1 MHKLKTEME
10 KARSIMDLVKKR
22 DRLKKESLLL
32 DFLIFDK
39 KAEIWEL
46 RRIYQIPAS
55 GDSDQATELKKVP
68 KFKPKPSPVPPSQAQ
83 HKIQIKI
90 DAGVVRTITS
100 ESAYDDP
107 LPSPPLPC
115 NPHPPFIFFSLS
127 LSSF

>member
-107 LPSPPLPC
+107 LPSPAIPIPLSSSSL
-115 NPHPPFIFFSLS
+115 SLS